1 MAEEDGVKLPTKK
14 VAQVNLFHAS
24 SVSLFDSFWSTT
36 EKEYKDQYV
45 LHMLA
50 LFDVVFDQILLD
62 KNFSNESTIKI
73 FSTFNIEFYGN
84 VKSFLNLEGPE
95 KILVAKIICKS
106 GKISVSEGAG
116 EKGYDLEY
124 QRKIIGFLNSV
135 VNIDATETRYP
146 LLDIYRDCIFL
157 KTKNIRP
164 ELSGKKRREVFPV
177 EQKSS

>member
-1 MAEEDGVKLPTKK
+1 
-14 VAQVNLFHAS
+14 
-24 SVSLFDSFWSTT
+24 
-36 EKEYKDQYV
+36 
-45 LHMLA
+45 MLG

-62 KNFSNESTIKI
+62 KNFSSENTIKI

-135 VNIDATETRYP
+135 VNIDASETRFP
-146 LLDIYRDCIFL
+146 LLGIYRDCIFL
-157 KTKNIRP
+157 KTKNIRSDFSR
-164 ELSGKKRREVFPV
+164 EKRREVFPV

>member
-1 MAEEDGVKLPTKK
+1 
-14 VAQVNLFHAS
+14 
-24 SVSLFDSFWSTT
+24 
-36 EKEYKDQYV
+36 
-45 LHMLA
+45 MLG

-62 KNFSNESTIKI
+62 KNFSSENTIKI

-135 VNIDATETRYP
+135 VNIDASETRFP
-146 LLDIYRDCIFL
+146 LLGIYRDYQIFL
-157 KTKNIRP
+157 GKREEKCFLLNKRVLEDDFYNLLEKEYQVIKKKKIEDLERAETDVGLALATQNETKNVP
-164 ELSGKKRREVFPV
+164 DSNGAGL
-177 EQKSS
+177 